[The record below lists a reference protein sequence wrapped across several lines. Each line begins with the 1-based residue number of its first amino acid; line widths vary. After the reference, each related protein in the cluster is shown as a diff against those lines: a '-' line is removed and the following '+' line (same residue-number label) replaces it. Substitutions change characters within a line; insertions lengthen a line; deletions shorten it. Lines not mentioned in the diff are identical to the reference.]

1 MFITFYDLDKNGKI
15 IECRNI
21 LEIHDN
27 IFPDPDWFSVL
38 IARNNDNNTFIL
50 SDKYYIYS
58 IKTIKIFNIP
68 INFSY
73 IKDLCRHGKV
83 EVLEYLMNSHKNQ
96 TVNENVKR
104 YLESNLLDLASEF
117 NQLHVLQW
125 STKLE
130 LSLNYTENA
139 LDNASKNNHY
149 DVLDWWYKSNL
160 PLKYSKRALTKA
172 SEYSNILIL
181 EWWKHSGLELKY
193 DEVALNY
200 AAQCGDIEVMNWW
213 CTSNLPLKYDVKSLL
228 NSLINHCIPNWSK
241 KC

>member
-125 STKLE
+125 
-130 LSLNYTENA
+130 
-139 LDNASKNNHY
+139 
-149 DVLDWWYKSNL
+149 YKSNL